1 MEYYVCRLY
10 SWLWLLSHHCRRAYT
25 VDGFSVVCR
34 ALYGKVAWVYYI
46 YVLEYS
52 VDFIH
57 CFGFVCF
64 IAGGVVD
71 GFIGDHL
78 LRQGSIIDNCYF
90 NGTSFDVTGLICVTH
105 CVTDHSLRKGSA
117 IEPVLAGLFSTINN
131 CVYIING
138 HLASLTAVCSFFACG
153 P

>member
-1 MEYYVCRLY
+1 MRRTTTTTSYIFPTDEWSTSYYVCRFY
-10 SWLWLLSHHCRRAYT
+10 SWLWVLSHHCR
-25 VDGFSVVCR
+25 R

-52 VDFIH
+52 VCLSILLTVLALF
-57 CFGFVCF
+57 
-64 IAGGVVD
+64 ASMLESVVD

-90 NGTSFDVTGLICVTH
+90 NGTSFDVTGLLCIIH
-105 CVTDHSLRKGSA
+105 CVTDHSLRQGST
-117 IEPVLAGLFSTINN
+117 IEPVLTGLFSMINN

-138 HLASLTAVCSFFACG
+138 PLAS
-153 P
+153 